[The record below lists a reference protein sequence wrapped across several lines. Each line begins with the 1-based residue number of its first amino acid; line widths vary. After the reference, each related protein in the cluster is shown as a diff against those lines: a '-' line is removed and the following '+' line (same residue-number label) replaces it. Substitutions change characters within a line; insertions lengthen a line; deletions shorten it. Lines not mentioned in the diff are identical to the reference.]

1 MQFICKYYIILY
13 KALELPQISVSLV
26 VMQDGGGGWG
36 LG

>member
-1 MQFICKYYIILY
+1 MQVIWNDYIILY

>member
-1 MQFICKYYIILY
+1 MQVICKYYINLY